1 METAK
6 TKTQIGKN
14 ILLFYNGNVVLQKTS
29 QSKGVL
35 AFWTTLLLLT
45 IFATIYFILKDNQPL
60 QWPPT
65 VEGRILLLFVVGGI
79 LFLIFWILRSMVNEW
94 RDYVLSKD
102 GHNIIVNGRQFG
114 ELSQTEI
121 VIKEKVGHK
130 GIGVAYEVQLKY
142 NRKKLI
148 LSFGNRLS
156 EAKEVASLLNSRLDL
171 KTRVV
176 LSS

>member
-1 METAK
+1 METTK

-14 ILLFYNGNVVLQKTS
+14 ILLFDNGNVVLQKTNK
-29 QSKGVL
+29 SKAVL
-35 AFWTTLLLLT
+35 AFWTSLLLLT

-60 QWPPT
+60 HWPPT
-65 VEGRILLLFVVGGI
+65 VEGRILLPFVVGGI
-79 LFLIFWILRSMVNEW
+79 MFLIFWILRSTVNEW
-94 RDYVLSKD
+94 KDYIISKD
-102 GHNIIVNGRQFG
+102 GRIVFVNGRQFG

-121 VIKEKVGHK
+121 VIKEKVGHN
-130 GIGVAYEVQLKY
+130 GIGVAYEVQLKH

-148 LSFGNRLS
+148 LSFGNRLDQ
-156 EAKEVASLLNSRLDL
+156 AKEVASRLSSRLGL